1 MAVIANTSHSVTDF
15 NDAPVVDI
23 FLQNN
28 ESIVQIYN
36 NDTES
41 YVTDNWNDTSPLVLT
56 PFVTVTGDP
65 GNNVLDEQSTTD
77 NFVARVQWYYVN
89 AAGVRIRI
97 NSVTETGTPVTGMA
111 NTSADAGIVTGD
123 FTVVDGGYRSD
134 ITERARTLTINRN
147 VVGHAAGSSGETM
160 ILQSPGA
167 IVGATV
173 TIVCEIVLRDPTF
186 GNITRERTIT
196 LQGNNQSGSAF
207 LCILEQSNQFFS
219 YTQTSDI
226 TLTGRLFLGG
236 EELTDAVAANDP
248 TPGDGWTFDIVGTS
262 AMIPA
267 GDLNA
272 RGNEAT
278 ISPADVLGTQS
289 YRIIARYEGVDH
301 ASNVVTIQ
309 DIADEW
315 RMQGPAQVTLRND
328 QSAGQGNYTIYLNG
342 IEYQA
347 GSVET
352 LVGAFVEVR
361 KFSSTSM
368 GETQTGWDATQT
380 GTDRV
385 DKSYITV
392 AYADETVP
400 GGGVVTNGLMT
411 LTFGATVNSDMDPAR
426 FQITFQAGEIV
437 TTATTITTIGLAL
450 DDGLG

>member
-41 YVTDNWNDTSPLVLT
+41 YVTDDWADTSPLVLT

-65 GNNVLDEQSTTD
+65 GNNVLDAQSTTE

-89 AAGVRIRI
+89 AAGARIRI
-97 NSVTETGTPVTGMA
+97 NPVTETGNPVTGMA
-111 NTSADAGIVTGD
+111 NTVADAAIAAGD
-123 FTVVDGGYRSD
+123 FTVENGGTVGD
-134 ITERARTLTINRN
+134 ARTLTVNRN
-147 VVGHAAGSSGETM
+147 LVGTVGSGTGTSTN
-160 ILQSPGA
+160 ILQSTGA

-207 LCILEQSNQFFS
+207 LCILEQTNQFFS

-226 TLTGRLFLGG
+226 ELTGRLFLGG
-236 EELTDAVAANDP
+236 EELTDAIMANTP
-248 TPGDGWTFDIVGTS
+248 TAGDGWTFDIVGQT
-262 AMIPA
+262 ATIPA
-267 GDLNA
+267 GQINA
-272 RGNEAT
+272 RGNVAT
-278 ISPADVLGTQS
+278 IRPADVLGTES

-352 LVGAFVEVR
+352 LLGAFVEVR
-361 KFSSTSM
+361 KFSSTSG

-380 GTDRV
+380 GTARV
-385 DKSYITV
+385 DKSYISV
-392 AYADETVP
+392 AYTDD
-400 GGGVVTNGLMT
+400 GGVTNGLMT
-411 LTFGATVNSDMDPAR
+411 LTFMTGVNSDADPAR

>member
-1 MAVIANTSHSVTDF
+1 M
-15 NDAPVVDI
+15 
-23 FLQNN
+23 
-28 ESIVQIYN
+28 
-36 NDTES
+36 
-41 YVTDNWNDTSPLVLT
+41 
-56 PFVTVTGDP
+56 
-65 GNNVLDEQSTTD
+65 
-77 NFVARVQWYYVN
+77 N
-89 AAGVRIRI
+89 AAGARIRI
-97 NSVTETGTPVTGMA
+97 NPVTETGNPVTGMA
-111 NTSADAGIVTGD
+111 NTVADAAIAAGD
-123 FTVVDGGYRSD
+123 FTVENGGTVGD
-134 ITERARTLTINRN
+134 ARTLTVNRN
-147 VVGHAAGSSGETM
+147 LVGTVGSGTGTSTN
-160 ILQSPGA
+160 ILQSTGA

-207 LCILEQSNQFFS
+207 LCILEQTNQFFS

-226 TLTGRLFLGG
+226 ELTGRLFLGG
-236 EELTDAVAANDP
+236 EELTDAIMANTP
-248 TPGDGWTFDIVGTS
+248 TAGDGWTFDIVGQT
-262 AMIPA
+262 ATIPA
-267 GDLNA
+267 GQINA
-272 RGNEAT
+272 RGNVAT
-278 ISPADVLGTQS
+278 IRPADVLGTES

-328 QSAGQGNYTIYLNG
+328 QSAGQGNNTIYLNG

-352 LVGAFVEVR
+352 LLGAFVEVR
-361 KFSSTSM
+361 KFSSTSG

-380 GTDRV
+380 GTARV
-385 DKSYITV
+385 DKSYISV
-392 AYADETVP
+392 AYTDD
-400 GGGVVTNGLMT
+400 GGVTNGLMT
-411 LTFGATVNSDMDPAR
+411 LTFMTGVNSDADPAR

>member
-41 YVTDNWNDTSPLVLT
+41 YVTDDWNDTSPLVLT

-65 GNNVLDEQSTTD
+65 GNNILDEQSTTD

-89 AAGVRIRI
+89 AAGDRVRI

-111 NTSADAGIVTGD
+111 NTSADSRVAAGD

-134 ITERARTLTINRN
+134 LTERARTLTVNRN
-147 VVGHAAGSSGETM
+147 VVGHAAGSSGTTT
-160 ILQSPGA
+160 ILQSTGA

-207 LCILEQSNQFFS
+207 LCVLEQSNQFFS
-219 YTQTSDI
+219 YTQTDNI

-236 EELTDAVAANDP
+236 EELTSTISENMP
-248 TPGDGWTFDIVGTS
+248 TMMDGWTFDVQGTS
-262 AMIPA
+262 SGTGTQANNVLTITPA
-267 GDLNA
+267 Q
-272 RGNEAT
+272 
-278 ISPADVLGTQS
+278 VLGTAVI
-289 YRIIARYEGVDH
+289 RVIARYEGVNH
-301 ASNVVTIQ
+301 ASNWVNIQ

-315 RMQGPAQVTLRND
+315 RMQGPSQVTLRND

-352 LVGAFVEVR
+352 LLGAFVEVR

-368 GETQTGWDATQT
+368 GEEQTGWDATQT
-380 GTDRV
+380 GTMRV
-385 DKSYITV
+385 DKSYIDV
-392 AYADETVP
+392 AYTDD
-400 GGGVVTNGLMT
+400 GGVTNGLMT
-411 LTFGATVNSDMDPAR
+411 LTFMTGVNSDADPAR

>member
-41 YVTDNWNDTSPLVLT
+41 YVTDDWSDTTPLILT

-65 GNNVLDEQSTTD
+65 GNNVLDAQSSTD

-89 AAGVRIRI
+89 AAQQRIRI
-97 NSVTETGTPVTGMA
+97 NSVTESGTPVTGMA
-111 NTSADAGIVTGD
+111 NTAVDPAVEPDD
-123 FTVVDGGYRSD
+123 FTVEDGGMVGDPRV
-134 ITERARTLTINRN
+134 LQINRN
-147 VVGHAAGSSGETM
+147 VVGHAAGSSGSTT
-160 ILQSPGA
+160 ILQSTGA

-207 LCILEQSNQFFS
+207 LCILEQTNQFFS

-226 TLTGRLFLGG
+226 ELTGRLFLGG
-236 EELTDAVAANDP
+236 EELTSTITAGQP
-248 TPGDGWTFDIVGTS
+248 TAGDGWTFDQQGTGTV
-262 AMIPA
+262 AGTQNNNVLTVTPA
-267 GDLNA
+267 Q
-272 RGNEAT
+272 
-278 ISPADVLGTQS
+278 VLGTS
-289 YRIIARYEGVDH
+289 TYRVIARYEGTNH
-301 ASNVVTIQ
+301 ASNWVTIQ

-347 GSVET
+347 GAVET
-352 LVGAFVEVR
+352 LIGAFIEVR
-361 KFSSTSM
+361 KFSSTSA
-368 GETQTGWDATQT
+368 GETPTGWDMTQT
-380 GTDRV
+380 GTNRV
-385 DKSYITV
+385 DKAYITV
-392 AYADETVP
+392 EYFQADGTTAATSNANAIV
-400 GGGVVTNGLMT
+400 MR
-411 LTFGATVNSDMDPAR
+411 LTFGAATNMDADPAR
-426 FQITFQAGEIV
+426 FQITYQAGEIV

>member
-41 YVTDNWNDTSPLVLT
+41 YITDNWNDTSPLVLT

-89 AAGVRIRI
+89 ASGTRIRI
-97 NSVTETGTPVTGMA
+97 NSVTETGTPVTGIA
-111 NTSADAGIVTGD
+111 NTSADAGIVAGD

-134 ITERARTLTINRN
+134 PTERARTLTVNRN

-236 EELTDAVAANDP
+236 EELTDAITTNMP
-248 TPGDGWTFDIVGTS
+248 TAGDGWEFDIVGTT

-289 YRIIARYEGVDH
+289 YRIIATYEGVDH

-315 RMQGPAQVTLRND
+315 RMQGPSQVTLRND

-352 LVGAFVEVR
+352 LLGAFVEVR

-368 GETQTGWDATQT
+368 GEEQTGWDATQT
-380 GTDRV
+380 GTMRV
-385 DKSYITV
+385 DKSYIDV
-392 AYADETVP
+392 AYTDD
-400 GGGVVTNGLMT
+400 GGVTNGLMT
-411 LTFGATVNSDMDPAR
+411 LTFMTGVNSDADPAR